1 MSASPRGELPGLRA
15 KRPDRT
21 SQTPWSWQQTA
32 LCCLPFSEPTSYSRG
47 SSWLCAGAGPRPRA
61 RPHLWLSAGG
71 FSRPPTWHARRGSP
85 APACVCPS
93 HLVGCH
99 WLSERGVGS
108 QCTLSGASPRDGPR
122 VLGRAE
128 VQSGE
133 RLLRTAS
140 GQLSPLPST
149 PLLAP
154 RYHLVYCLPT
164 SSLGGGG
171 GGSHSRRLVTGP
183 LPPAE
188 VRAGHPAGEAGGV
201 RVPSPAGARGPH
213 LRLRGRHHGR
223 RRPQSHPTHHDAA
236 GETLGGGRWR
246 VRQPAAGEWPAG
258 FSGPFLGIQ
267 GPAPT
272 SSPTCLDD

>member
-171 GGSHSRRLVTGP
+171 GGVTQ
-183 LPPAE
+183 PAPC
-188 VRAGHPAGEAGGV
+188 HW
-201 RVPSPAGARGPH
+201 SPAPCRSTCRTSCRRSWRSPCTEPCGSKGATFT
-213 LRLRGRHHGR
+213 
-223 RRPQSHPTHHDAA
+223 SA
-236 GETLGGGRWR
+236 GTS
-246 VRQPAAGEWPAG
+246 PWP
-258 FSGPFLGIQ
+258 
-267 GPAPT
+267 PT
-272 SSPTCLDD
+272 SSKPSNAS